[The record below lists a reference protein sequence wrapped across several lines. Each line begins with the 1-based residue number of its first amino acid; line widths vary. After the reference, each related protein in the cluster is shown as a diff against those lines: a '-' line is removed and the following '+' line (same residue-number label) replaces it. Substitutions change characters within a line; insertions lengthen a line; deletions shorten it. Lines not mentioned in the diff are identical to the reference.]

1 MARFPN
7 PGLGSSLRNKVNPYF
22 ATGAGGFLQT
32 ILNGFG
38 GLDIGEEGITQ
49 IKGIKL
55 PKTWKSLTI
64 TGVGIEKKT
73 VVVVNEK

>member
-1 MARFPN
+1 MRFFSSIPWS
-7 PGLGSSLRNKVNPYF
+7 SSLGLLF
-22 ATGAGGFLQT
+22 FLQT

-49 IKGIKL
+49 IKDIKL

-64 TGVGIEKKT
+64 TGVGAEKKT
-73 VVVVNEK
+73 IVVSNEK